1 MLIFFPKMFPL
12 KHLKP
17 SYPIMNADLVCLVHS
32 PSLTPR
38 TNSHTCQKNPKFSK
52 QKSVIIQK
60 QITSRKLNRFVWI
73 CLKDFIFLCFVIF
86 FLYSI
91 SFFFHLMG
99 YFCIVRDHI
108 IVCCF
113 VFFRRIFIAFTSFFW
128 SLFFVNIWLR
138 NH

>member
-60 QITSRKLNRFVWI
+60 QITSRKFNRFVWI

-86 FLYSI
+86 FLYSN
-91 SFFFHLMG
+91 SFFFT
-99 YFCIVRDHI
+99 FWDI
-108 IVCCF
+108 F
-113 VFFRRIFIAFTSFFW
+113 VLFATISSFFV
-128 SLFFVNIWLR
+128 LFSSEGSS
-138 NH
+138 